1 MDYGYLYH
9 LMFNAATDA
18 VEYIDKGETDLARL
32 RLVLAQ
38 MKAEEDYIT
47 MAENE
52 EQMRQINSCIRAV
65 GGL

>member
-38 MKAEEDYIT
+38 MKAEEDYIR

-52 EQMRQINSCIRAV
+52 E
-65 GGL
+65 